1 LADGDGIPVGRQA
14 VALVVA
20 ALALAGCG
28 FGGGDDKE
36 KDQFLQ
42 RADSVCQSYG
52 QRIGNIPPPQ
62 SFLRDFAV
70 YMRRAVP
77 LARQQNRELRKL
89 VPPDDVADDY
99 RQMLGLLDQQ
109 LAFAQVAGEEA
120 YAGRDD
126 RAQVAYRESLGPA
139 SEASR
144 IARRIGFSSCAGA
157 A

>member
-1 LADGDGIPVGRQA
+1 VGRQA
-14 VALVVA
+14 LVLLIAALVVG
-20 ALALAGCG
+20 GCAV
-28 FGGGDDKE
+28 GGGDDKE
-36 KDQFLQ
+36 KDLFIQ

-52 QRIGNIPPPQ
+52 QRIGNIPRPQ

-70 YMRRAVP
+70 YMRRAIP

-89 VPPDDVADDY
+89 VPPDDIADDY
-99 RQMLGLLDQQ
+99 RQMLGLLDEQ
-109 LAFAQVAGEEA
+109 LALAETAGQEA

-126 RAQVAYRESLGPA
+126 RAQLAYRESLGPA

-144 IARRIGFSSCAGA
+144 IARRIGFSACAGA